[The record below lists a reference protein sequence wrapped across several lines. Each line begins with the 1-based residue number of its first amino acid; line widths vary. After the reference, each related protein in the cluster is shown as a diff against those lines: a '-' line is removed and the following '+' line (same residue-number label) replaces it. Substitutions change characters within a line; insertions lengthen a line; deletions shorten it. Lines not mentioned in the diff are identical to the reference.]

1 MSAPERLEQWF
12 RNERGITKDTLDRFT
27 IDSEQDGSV
36 KFHYPSGIK
45 VRRGI
50 LGGDREFYTPKGQ
63 PVEMFMADDSIYPT
77 MFICEG
83 ETDTM
88 RLQQELWKHDVPAL
102 AVGLPG
108 INSWKSEWAEWFA
121 GAEHVFVVLDNDID
135 PYVKSTVDGSWLKI
149 RKDIGPG
156 ITKRIQFPLTMKVK
170 DVCEFFMQ
178 GYDLDD
184 LRSLAVK
191 PVSKY
196 TPLDLSDTYKPR
208 PVNWMIE
215 GLVGQGDI
223 TIMVGDPNVGKSWLA
238 MALGVALA
246 QGHPDFLGYPLHNH
260 GRVLIIDEENPEDVV
275 YNRLFKLGL
284 TNADLPNFRYLHDQ
298 GVRLDRSPDDLLEEA
313 ELFHPTL
320 IIIDSMTRVHT
331 EDENNAGAM
340 SRLFNDGIKPL
351 SRKTGATVLLLHH
364 KTKSRDGSSY
374 TQMRGSADIGAGID
388 TGLDVTQVVPG
399 FMQMKQFKSRRQLPG
414 PPINIRL
421 EDTEDGHIR
430 LLSKAEPPVIF

>member
-1 MSAPERLEQWF
+1 MALP
-12 RNERGITKDTLDRFT
+12 
-27 IDSEQDGSV
+27 
-36 KFHYPSGIK
+36 YPSGYKIRK
-45 VRRGI
+45 GL
-50 LGGDREFYTPKGQ
+50 LGGEREFFTPKGFK
-63 PVEMFMADDSIYPT
+63 VELFRPPGWGENAPTT
-77 MFICEG
+77 MFLCEG

-88 RLQQELWKHDVPAL
+88 RLQQELWDAGIES
-102 AVGLPG
+102 AEAWGIPG
-108 INSWKSEWAEWFA
+108 INTWKSGWADYFTHV
-121 GAEHVFVVLDNDID
+121 EHVFVILDNDKD
-135 PYVKSTVDGSWLKI
+135 PYVKATVDGSWLKI
-149 RKDIGPG
+149 RKDLGG
-156 ITKRIQFPLTMKVK
+156 KVKRIQFPPTMQAK

-178 GYDLDD
+178 GNDLDD

-191 PVSKY
+191 PVSRFKA
-196 TPLDLSDTYKPR
+196 LDLSDTYKPR

-246 QGHPDFLGYPLHNH
+246 QGQPDFLGYPLHNH
-260 GRVLIIDEENPEDVV
+260 GRVLIVDEENPEDVV

-284 TNADLPNFRYLHDQ
+284 TNSDLPNFRYLHDQ
-298 GVRLDRSPDDLLEEA
+298 GVRLDREPDALLEEA
-313 ELFHPTL
+313 ELFEPTL

>member
-1 MSAPERLEQWF
+1 MPELLTRWF
-12 RNERGITKDTLDRFT
+12 EKERGITSATLGRFGV
-27 IDSEQDGSV
+27 ELRPDGAV
-36 KFHYPSGIK
+36 NLPYPSGFK
-45 VRRGI
+45 TRKGL
-50 LGGDREFYTPKGQ
+50 LGGDREFYLPKGQ
-63 PVEMFMADDSIYPT
+63 PVEMYMADDSIYPT

-88 RLQQELWKHDVPAL
+88 RLQQELWDHGVAAL

-108 INSWKSEWAEWFA
+108 ISSWKSEWAEWFE
-121 GAEHVFVVLDNDID
+121 GAANVFVILDNDKD
-135 PYVKSTVDGSWLKI
+135 PYVKATVDGSWLKI
-149 RKDIGPG
+149 RKDLGG
-156 ITKRIQFPLTMKVK
+156 KVKRIQFPPTMQAK
-170 DVCEFFMQ
+170 DVCEFFQQ
-178 GYDLDD
+178 GNDLDD

-191 PVSKY
+191 PVSRFKA
-196 TPLDLSDTYKPR
+196 LDLSDTYKPR

-246 QGHPDFLGYPLHNH
+246 QGQPDFLGYPLHNH

-284 TNADLPNFRYLHDQ
+284 TNADLPNLRYLHDQ
-298 GVRLDRSPDDLLEEA
+298 GIRLDRDPDAMLEEA
-313 ELFHPTL
+313 EMFGPTL

-414 PPINIRL
+414 PAINIRL

-430 LLSKAEPPVIF
+430 LVSKVEPPNIF